1 VLLVPLS
8 TLFHLVDSCDVK
20 FFDDQSLIFFVTQH
34 HMGDVL
40 PSNVLC
46 T

>member
-1 VLLVPLS
+1 MLPVPLS
-8 TLFHLVDSCDVK
+8 TLFHLGDSHDVK
-20 FFDDQSLIFFVTQH
+20 LFDDQSLILFVTQH

>member
-1 VLLVPLS
+1 MLLVPLP
-8 TLFHLVDSCDVK
+8 TLLHFGDSRDVK
-20 FFDDQSLIFFVTQH
+20 LFDDQFLILFATQH

>member
-1 VLLVPLS
+1 MLPIPLPTLL
-8 TLFHLVDSCDVK
+8 HLGDSHDVK
-20 FFDDQSLIFFVTQH
+20 LFNDQSLIIFATQH